1 MNVASVAGWRDGFL
15 VAIVDRDGRLVAAAS
30 KLFDSR
36 REAERVLAWKR
47 RGRRDLA
54 LVQLL
59 TTARVLG

>member
-1 MNVASVAGWRDGFL
+1 MNVAPVAGWRDGFL
-15 VAIVDRDGRLVAAAS
+15 VAIVDRDGRLVRAAS

-36 REAERVLAWKR
+36 GEAERVLAWKR